1 MQCIAKGKQH
11 KPYEFGFKASII
23 IGRNSG
29 IVLGTLNIE
38 INDYDGHTLDEA
50 IEQFVYINGYDPQKA
65 IVDLSYRGRS
75 KVNNTIIQT
84 PSTPPKA
91 TAAQKTNLRKD
102 SRRRSAV
109 EATMGHLKRDHRLNR
124 NLLKRRR
131 RRSLQRARGRRSYQ
145 LCKVDATY

>member
-75 KVNNTIIQT
+75 KVNNTIIQP

-131 RRSLQRARGRRSYQ
+131 RRSLQRALGRRSYQ